1 MRLSIAK
8 EEIYD
13 KKSFIKNYGVRKPRG
28 FCLLLYILMRSLHGG
43 FLYCL
48 SDLRGGGSDGAE
60 RQEAEADRTEDVGGE
75 SGRTAVKYKRTKARE
90 EGSTLPF
97 LAGR

>member
-13 KKSFIKNYGVRKPRG
+13 KKFFIKNYGVRKPRG

-43 FLYCL
+43 FFYCL
-48 SDLRGGGSDGAE
+48 SDQRGGGSVGAE
-60 RQEAEADRTEDVGGE
+60 RQETEADCTKDAGGE
-75 SGRTAVKYKRTKARE
+75 SGRSAFKYKRTKASLV
-90 EGSTLPF
+90 GV
-97 LAGR
+97 